1 MQIYSQGERLSS
13 VECQSLRFN
22 HEGHEEHEVN
32 DELSG
37 FVAFA
42 RFVVRSYFSGVRR
55 ADRLDERVE

>member
-1 MQIYSQGERLSS
+1 M
-13 VECQSLRFN
+13 ECQSLRFN

-55 ADRLDERVE
+55 ADGLDERVE